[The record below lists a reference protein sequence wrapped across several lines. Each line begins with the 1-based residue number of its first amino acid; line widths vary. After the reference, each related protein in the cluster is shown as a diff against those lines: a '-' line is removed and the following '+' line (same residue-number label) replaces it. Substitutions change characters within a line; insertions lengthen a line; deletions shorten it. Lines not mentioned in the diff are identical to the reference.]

1 MPHLDQT
8 TAEQIINEL
17 PPQAQQEINA
27 IVADNLADVFPAASL
42 SVVKNGVMVV
52 NTAWGFIV
60 PETQNFP
67 TQPDSLF
74 DVASI
79 TKVFTFTTFLSL
91 LSEHGL
97 SLDSPLV
104 DVVPE
109 FGSSGLRPID
119 GGQDPHTKEYLP
131 TPPELDGQG
140 VDPAQVT
147 FRHLITH
154 TSGLSPWRAVYQAA
168 GPAPLSPE
176 QVDPVSRQE
185 RWAKALHALCNYAFV
200 DHPGGRVRYSD
211 LGLML
216 LGEATSRLNGTPGEL
231 DKAIAARVLNPLNL
245 QSGIYNPL
253 QAGRNLNTIVPTE
266 EDAIWRKRR
275 AWGEVHD
282 ENACGVGGVAGHAG
296 IFATA
301 RDIAALGQAWLDDD
315 SRLAIAPHIL
325 AQARQEQARNGF
337 RFGLGWMLRAESDSS
352 SSNEF
357 SVSSYG
363 HTGFT
368 GTSLWIDPEQHLVV
382 ACLTNRVYPG
392 REKAGIHEFRQA
404 LHAALAR
411 ALRT

>member
-1 MPHLDQT
+1 
-8 TAEQIINEL
+8 
-17 PPQAQQEINA
+17 
-27 IVADNLADVFPAASL
+27 
-42 SVVKNGVMVV
+42 
-52 NTAWGFIV
+52 
-60 PETQNFP
+60 
-67 TQPDSLF
+67 
-74 DVASI
+74 
-79 TKVFTFTTFLSL
+79 
-91 LSEHGL
+91 
-97 SLDSPLV
+97 
-104 DVVPE
+104 
-109 FGSSGLRPID
+109 
-119 GGQDPHTKEYLP
+119 
-131 TPPELDGQG
+131 
-140 VDPAQVT
+140 
-147 FRHLITH
+147 
-154 TSGLSPWRAVYQAA
+154 
-168 GPAPLSPE
+168 
-176 QVDPVSRQE
+176 
-185 RWAKALHALCNYAFV
+185 
-200 DHPGGRVRYSD
+200 
-211 LGLML
+211 
-216 LGEATSRLNGTPGEL
+216 L
-231 DKAIAARVLNPLNL
+231 DKAIAARILKPLNF

-301 RDIAALGQAWLDDD
+301 RDIVALGQAWLDDD

-337 RFGLGWMLRAESDSS
+337 RFGLGWMLRAETDSS